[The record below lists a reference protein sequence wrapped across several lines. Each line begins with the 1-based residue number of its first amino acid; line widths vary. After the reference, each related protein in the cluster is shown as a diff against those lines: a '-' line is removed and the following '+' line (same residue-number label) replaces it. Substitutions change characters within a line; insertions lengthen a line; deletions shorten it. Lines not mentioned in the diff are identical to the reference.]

1 MKVLSF
7 FAFAA
12 LVCGQT
18 PPPAPPSA
26 PPPEMKAETV
36 VFESDGKKY
45 TVNDINEIVNKLPGQ
60 MRQNYTRDPKG
71 FLQQWFMLKKVS
83 AIAEAAKLGE
93 RTPYKEGIEIAR
105 MTVLWQAQLEE
116 TSKGLKIEEADLK
129 KYYEEKKDGYQQ
141 AKLKLIYIPF
151 VNQPAAGGE
160 KKSLTE
166 AEALAKAEKLVAE
179 ARKGADFV
187 KLVKENSEDPIS
199 KERDGDFGPI
209 KKSDTLPDAIKQA
222 VFGLKTGDTSDPVRQ
237 PNGYYIFRMVEFAP
251 QAFNDIRVALE
262 NELRSLKVREWMDSN
277 AKAVELKVERPDFFG
292 AAK

>member
-1 MKVLSF
+1 MKVLSL

-12 LVCGQT
+12 LVYGQA
-18 PPPAPPSA
+18 PPPAPELKPD
-26 PPPEMKAETV
+26 TV

-45 TVNDINEIVNKLPGQ
+45 TVSDVNAIVNNLPMQ

-83 AIAEAAKLGE
+83 AMAEAAKLQDKS
-93 RTPYKEGIEIAR
+93 PYKEGIEIAR

-116 TSKGLKIEEADLK
+116 TSRGMKIAEEDLR

-151 VNQPAAGGE
+151 VNQPSSGGE

-187 KLVKENSEDPIS
+187 KLVRENSEDPIS

-209 KKSDTLPDAIKQA
+209 KKGDSLPDAIKQA
-222 VFGLKTGDTSDPVRQ
+222 VFALKAGEISDPVRQ

-251 QAFNDIRVALE
+251 QAFDDIRVTLE
-262 NELRSLKVREWMDSN
+262 NELRTNKVREWMDAN
-277 AKAVELKVERPDFFG
+277 AKSVELKVERPEFFG
-292 AAK
+292 AVK

>member
-1 MKVLSF
+1 MKVLSL

-12 LVCGQT
+12 LMYGQT
-18 PPPAPPSA
+18 PPPAPELKPD
-26 PPPEMKAETV
+26 TV

-45 TVNDINEIVNKLPGQ
+45 TVNDVNTIVNNLPMQ

-71 FLQQWFMLKKVS
+71 FLQQWFMLKKIS
-83 AIAEAAKLGE
+83 AMAEAAKLQDKS
-93 RTPYKEGIEIAR
+93 PYKEGIEIAR

-116 TSKGLKIEEADLK
+116 TSKGMKVAEEDLK

-141 AKLKLIYIPF
+141 AKLKLIYVPF
-151 VNQPAAGGE
+151 VNQPSAGGE

-187 KLVKENSEDPIS
+187 KLVRENSEDPIS

-209 KKSDTLPDAIKQA
+209 KKSDALPEAIKQA
-222 VFGLKTGDTSDPVRQ
+222 VFALSPGDISDPVRQ

-251 QAFNDIRVALE
+251 QAFDDIRVTLE
-262 NELRSLKVREWMDSN
+262 NELRTNKVREWMDAN
-277 AKAVELKVERPDFFG
+277 AKSVELKVERPEFFS
-292 AAK
+292 AIK